1 MKVTDHIK
9 EAKGK
14 SLFSFEIVPPVKGQ
28 NIQKLYDNID
38 PLMEF
43 KPKFIDVTTS
53 REEYVYLDKGNG
65 LLERKITRMRP
76 GTVGICA
83 SLMHKYNVDTVPH
96 VLCGGFTREE
106 TEYVLVDL
114 HYLGIDNLVALRGDA
129 MKHESSFVP
138 CKGGNNYAVELVD
151 QVSRLNEGKF
161 LNENVEM
168 DYKPD
173 FCIGVAGYPEKH
185 FESPSLDSD
194 LLRLKEKVDAGADYV
209 VTQMFFDNS
218 KFFAFVDSCRKAGI
232 EVPIIPG
239 LKPLAT
245 QKQLNLIPHRFH
257 VDLPEALI
265 KEVLKA
271 KTKEAIR
278 QVGIDWCIAQSK
290 ELIAAGV
297 PFLHYYSM
305 GKSDNIHKV
314 ASTVF

>member
-1 MKVTDHIK
+1 MKVTEHIQT
-9 EAKGK
+9 AKGK
-14 SLFSFEIVPPVKGQ
+14 TLFSFEILPPLKGQ
-28 NIQKLYDNID
+28 NIQTIFDSID

-43 KPKFIDVTTS
+43 KPPFIDVTYH
-53 REEYVYLDKGNG
+53 REEYDYKELANG
-65 LLERKITRMRP
+65 LLEKRIVRKRP

-83 SLMHKYNVDTVPH
+83 AIQNKYEVDAIPH
-96 VLCGGFTREE
+96 VLCGGFTKED
-106 TEYVLVDL
+106 TENFLIDMGF
-114 HYLGIDNLVALRGDA
+114 LGIDNVVALRGDA
-129 MKHESSFVP
+129 VKSETYFKAEP
-138 CKGGNNYAVELVD
+138 TGNAFAVDLVRQID
-151 QVSRLNEGKF
+151 
-161 LNENVEM
+161 EM
-168 DYKPD
+168 NHGVYLDEDLKNSTQTD

-185 FESPSLDSD
+185 MEAPNMESDIHF
-194 LLRLKEKVDAGADYV
+194 LKKKIEAGADYV

-245 QKQLNLIPHRFH
+245 QKHLNLIPHRFH

-265 KEVLKA
+265 KEVIKA
-271 KTKEAIR
+271 KSKEAIR

-305 GKSDNIHKV
+305 GKSDNIHKI
-314 ASTVF
+314 ATAIF